1 MITVPPERARR
12 LTAVLHLPFLNREVN
27 VRVGRAAIAVAAVLG
42 GALVGGTSA
51 LGASTPAGGSIDFLA
66 SSSATGGGGTIIVT
80 GAIGD
85 HGKTLNIDANGK
97 PDPNGEHVKVTLTE
111 GTFEVDAVPL
121 DAQTNKASPTFS
133 PATCSAALSATGPV
147 TLVDGTGLYKGITGT
162 VSVNISIAFLLP
174 RYTSGKH
181 KGKCNMG
188 NNATPFAAS
197 ELIHGTGTVQFG

>member
-1 MITVPPERARR
+1 MENRRRYRLSDDYCARQPRNSDPE
-12 LTAVLHLPFLNREVN
+12 NR
-27 VRVGRAAIAVAAVLG
+27 GR
-42 GALVGGTSA
+42 TE
-51 LGASTPAGGSIDFLA
+51 
-66 SSSATGGGGTIIVT
+66 ATGQR
-80 GAIGD
+80 GD
-85 HGKTLNIDANGK
+85 HGRTLNIDANGK
-97 PDPNGEHVKVTLTE
+97 PDPNGEHVKVTLTK

-147 TLVDGTGLYKGITGT
+147 TLLDGTGLYKGITGT

-181 KGKCNMG
+181 KGQCNMG